1 MATVCNVAVRA
12 TGAGPKVSARGT
24 SKVQT
29 RAFLGRTAPL
39 KAARAAVFSVKG
51 SQGVSVRADAATD
64 DLNKKLK
71 EVTETVSEK
80 WGETEDKPAV
90 ITLAVYGIVG
100 LIAANGVLKS
110 IDGLPLVPDLL
121 ELVGIGFSGFYVYQN
136 LLFKPDRAA
145 LKESISK
152 QVDKIL

>member
-1 MATVCNVAVRA
+1 V
-12 TGAGPKVSARGT
+12 
-24 SKVQT
+24 
-29 RAFLGRTAPL
+29 
-39 KAARAAVFSVKG
+39 KA

-100 LIAANGVLKS
+100 LIAANGVN
-110 IDGLPLVPDLL
+110 P
-121 ELVGIGFSGFYVYQN
+121 
-136 LLFKPDRAA
+136 KP
-145 LKESISK
+145 
-152 QVDKIL
+152 